1 MLFKNHKYVYVIGAL
16 AGSVP
21 TALPAAAAP
30 SQGTSSTCSDE
41 ATTISGDFEGG
52 AFARCEVVG
61 RGHFKLT
68 VTPEDAKVTNC
79 SPWYAFQLSSSQSQ
93 QVTIDLDYGSCGH
106 RYRPKFRVEGSD
118 WQAIPLKD
126 VTVDNVTGKTSANGK
141 PISSATIRLTIPA
154 GKTQIAAQP
163 LLVSKDYTAWLD
175 RVAQLPMVSRGVLGK
190 SREGRPIEK
199 ITIREPGATTSRNVV
214 LTGRQHPPETTGAI
228 AMQAFVDRL
237 LENDSLARSY
247 RSRYTTEAIPL
258 LNPDGVAH
266 GHWRH
271 NLGQTDLNRD
281 WGPFAQPETQLM
293 RGLLET
299 LNHTPEQRLRLFLDF
314 HSTHYDTVYT
324 LTDDVVTSPAGFTP
338 KWLTAYQALVPDKK
352 LRVEP
357 GHNPGLPTAKSW
369 VYEHYKVPTAT
380 YEIGDETNVEVIRRD
395 ARAAAEAMMSTLL
408 ANDD

>member
-1 MLFKNHKYVYVIGAL
+1 MRFENHKHLYVIGAL
-16 AGSVP
+16 AGSVL

-30 SQGTSSTCSDE
+30 PQGTGSSCSDE
-41 ATTISGDFEGG
+41 ATTVSGDFEGG

-68 VTPEDAKVTNC
+68 ITPEDAKVTNC
-79 SPWYAFQLSSSQSQ
+79 SPWYAFQLSSAQAQ
-93 QVTIDLDYGSCGH
+93 QVTIDLDYGVCGH

-118 WQAIPLKD
+118 WQAIPLEN
-126 VTVDNVTGKTSANGK
+126 VRVDKEKKSGNGK
-141 PISSATIRLTIPA
+141 PIASATIQLAIPA
-154 GKTQIAAQP
+154 GKTQVAAQP

-175 RVAQLPMVSRGVLGK
+175 RVAQLPTVSRGLLGT

-199 ITIREPGATTSRNVV
+199 ITIREPGAATSRNVV

-237 LENDSLARSY
+237 LENDNLARSY

-293 RGLLET
+293 RALLET
-299 LNHTPEQRLRLFLDF
+299 LNKAPEQRLRLFLDF

-324 LTDDVVTSPAGFTP
+324 LTDDAVTSPAGFTR

-352 LRVEP
+352 LRIEP

-369 VYEHYKVPTAT
+369 VYEYYKVPTAT
-380 YEIGDETNVEVIRRD
+380 YEIGDETKFEVIRRD

-408 ANDD
+408 DNDD